1 MTGDQQRPLG
11 RMTFELPPKG
21 GKGARHWEIKARSRE
36 EHFRQKEQPLGIP
49 CGQSVWTTGEQK
61 SSEYDCTL
69 GARKSRNR
77 SWQMLEP
84 DQQGF
89 LGRNW
94 NRKGSKQVNHMT

>member
-1 MTGDQQRPLG
+1 MTGDQQRPLA
-11 RMTFELPPKG
+11 RMTFELPPKRE
-21 GKGARHWEIKARSRE
+21 KGARHWKIKGKARKSTSGRRNSLWGYPEDRE
-36 EHFRQKEQPLGIP
+36 PGLQ
-49 CGQSVWTTGEQK
+49 GEQK
-61 SSEYDCTL
+61 SSKYDCTL